1 MRLAAPLLLLLLSP
15 PELRAQGLPGGGPDR
30 VCWQENRPLTWHD
43 FQAKTSA
50 AHPGESLF
58 AATAYAALELT
69 VAAGDAQERKH
80 TLAVRATFD
89 KTRAWV
95 QDSTLDKGR
104 RMLAH
109 EQLHFDICELV
120 ARKLRFRI
128 AQVARAGGDVFDR
141 PLGEEVKCLLDEL
154 NTLNDLYDQE
164 TAHSQRGDQERK
176 WGAQIKRELAALDA
190 YKSTA
195 GACPPSD

>member
-1 MRLAAPLLLLLLSP
+1 MWPTIGFLLLLFP
-15 PELRAQGLPGGGPDR
+15 PALHAQALTGRGRAL
-30 VCWQENRPLTWHD
+30 VCWQENRPLTWRD
-43 FQAKTSA
+43 FQAQASES
-50 AHPGESLF
+50 HPGESLF

-69 VAAGDAQERKH
+69 VAAGDAEAGRH
-80 TLAVRATFD
+80 TLEVRAAFD

-95 QDSTLDKGR
+95 RDSTLDKGR

-128 AQVARAGGDVFDR
+128 VQVYRAGGDVFDR
-141 PLGEEVKCLLDEL
+141 PFDQEVKCLLDEL
-154 NTLNDLYDQE
+154 NTTNDLYDQE
-164 TAHSQRGDQERK
+164 TAHSLLVGQQKK
-176 WGAQIKRELAALDA
+176 WGEQVKRELAALAA

-195 GACPPSD
+195 GACRVSD